1 MTMPI
6 KMSSASRKVE
16 PNWNC
21 NYKADAKNKVHGIQY
36 KILVIH
42 GLWYYIFRNINEL
55 NRIRDIKNL
64 Y

>member
-21 NYKADAKNKVHGIQY
+21 NYRADAKNKVHGIQY

-42 GLWYYIFRNINEL
+42 GLW
-55 NRIRDIKNL
+55 
-64 Y
+64 